1 VCGTVLV
8 SKQSVFAEAKG
19 TIRDLSEPFSPHI
32 QDGTCMRWFAAAA
45 ASKHTAVVTAL
56 TSGLI
61 S

>member
-1 VCGTVLV
+1 MCGTVLV

-32 QDGTCMRWFAAAA
+32 QDGTCMRWFAAA
-45 ASKHTAVVTAL
+45 SKHTAVVTAL